1 MVRPGHRIRSA
12 AAATTVAGTLL
23 ALGTAAA
30 PAENARR
37 PRSHRPRLVAT
48 PTKLAPA
55 LQIAP
60 GDRIER
66 LVELRVRG
74 RGRVRGAYFEAAARK
89 SSALDSD
96 TRDGLQVMIERCS
109 KRWQTRGLATSCPAR
124 HTVVLPTRPFLGRT
138 KLRLGKLSAKTPA
151 HLRLVLVFPARA
163 GNGLQGQETDATYRF
178 VGIAR

>member
-74 RGRVRGAYFEAAARK
+74 RGRFRAVYFRAVAK
-89 SSALDSD
+89 TSSALDTD
-96 TRDGLQVMIERCS
+96 PRQGLQVTIERCS
-109 KRWQTRGLATSCPAR
+109 KKWRTRGTTHACRGKRKIVVAR
-124 HTVVLPTRPFLGRT
+124 RPLIGRAKLKLLPG
-138 KLRLGKLSAKTPA
+138 LRAEKPA
-151 HLRLVLVFPARA
+151 HLRLVLTLPTTA
-163 GNGLQGQETDATYRF
+163 GNALQAQTTNATYRF
-178 VGIAR
+178 VGVR

>member
-1 MVRPGHRIRSA
+1 MPRLTRIGSGLA
-12 AAATTVAGTLL
+12 AAAVGAGLL

-30 PAENARR
+30 PARHVKKA
-37 PRSHRPRLVAT
+37 RPRLVAT
-48 PTKLAPA
+48 PATLVAA
-55 LQIAP
+55 TQIAP

-96 TRDGLQVMIERCS
+96 ARDGLQVTIERCS

-124 HTVVLPTRPFLGRT
+124 HTVVLRTRPFVGRA